1 MNPSNNDDEED
12 STPNDDVECASRQ
25 LVRHVCVALKRYME
39 SHLFYK
45 YQQFIR
51 QQCPTS
57 SELMQNVTKATR
69 ANLEQ
74 ISEQVRTLQENSYIR
89 AHWQPVDQLLKL
101 GGINLLLKVI
111 AFSYE
116 WNNGGR

>member
-1 MNPSNNDDEED
+1 MNPSNNDDDDEN
-12 STPNDDVECASRQ
+12 PINDDVECASRQ

-45 YQQFIR
+45 YNNFMR
-51 QQCPTS
+51 QQCPSS
-57 SELMQNVTKATR
+57 SEFSQNVTKATK
-69 ANLEQ
+69 ATLEQ
-74 ISEQVRTLQENSYIR
+74 ISDQIRTMQENTSVR
-89 AHWQPVDQLLKL
+89 AHWAPVDQLLKL
-101 GGINLLLKVI
+101 GGITLLLKII